1 MQPTGR
7 MAVYIGSVCEPGAG
21 LTGGPAWGPVRGTLI
36 WAGGARPGPQPGA
49 VKWPGVW
56 LTSMWK

>member
-1 MQPTGR
+1 